1 MVTISTSLH
10 LRTHLAS
17 SGDWDSDERE
27 GHHDSDE
34 DDYSDYCEEKL
45 INFTDIAARPSSVRT
60 EVPPKKMLELQ
71 AILLQASRK
80 RVSCN
85 PLQKAIVENDFEAF
99 IHTLDLY
106 EFAGAAIWPDSG
118 AYGLVVA
125 LDRPEMLDELIRR
138 SGVGIP
144 IPSDAA
150 KDSGANSKKVSEERV
165 YLGLKVGGKRRA
177 DIANYKQTQRKAL
190 TYNYD
195 LLRSA
200 ISSGATKIVDYLA
213 GPRPIAAFT
222 HYAETHNDD
231 IAQYLRSIDNPDAVL
246 PDLLGWQSDELNE
259 SPLLCAVIN
268 NRLDVLKQLFALR
281 PNLMEEVLHLRY
293 G

>member
-1 MVTISTSLH
+1 MVIILTSLH
-10 LRTHLAS
+10 LRRSLPHLAS
-17 SGDWDSDERE
+17 SDDSDS
-27 GHHDSDE
+27 DDDDPDE
-34 DDYSDYCEEKL
+34 DDYSEQKP

-60 EVPPKKMLELQ
+60 EVPPRKMLELQ
-71 AILLQASRK
+71 TTLLQPGHK

-85 PLQKAIVENDFEAF
+85 PLQRAIVEDDFEAF
-99 IHTLDLY
+99 VHTLDLY

-118 AYGLVVA
+118 AYDFAVA
-125 LDRPEMLDELIRR
+125 LDRPEILDELIRR

-144 IPSDAA
+144 IPSDAVKVSVA
-150 KDSGANSKKVSEERV
+150 DPKVSEERI

-177 DIANYKQTQRKAL
+177 DIAKHKQTKSKAL

-259 SPLLCAVIN
+259 SPLLCAVID
-268 NRLDVLKQLFALR
+268 NRLDVLKQLFGLR
-281 PNLMEEVLHLRY
+281 PNLMEEVLHLRC